1 MDLRLS
7 FTTQAF
13 LDLKNPFEILVVT
26 RKDDKVDYHTEPIPN
41 RSVMARYKLDSWN
54 LIAENFEF
62 KKYQKLIAQYKE
74 NYEKLGLS
82 TGLTAYVNQYMSIY
96 VFDTFNQIRRNFWE
110 CKITFKH
117 QFKEGNIR
125 NVPLSINFHEPRLRF
140 EVIKDED
147 GKLHLKKYVYL
158 EDDEYA
164 ETDIEIFEFLIIKGT
179 EYFVFN
185 KTDFQTLTRLK
196 NIDFEKYHYDAVGFS
211 EEILMDLEKKYA
223 VERHNHFPEEHIEV
237 EPSYQL
243 YLTESSD
250 FLMLHP
256 QFNYD
261 DIVIDGAYK
270 PENILYK
277 NGVKIYVKRSQEK
290 ESEFTKEIQ
299 SSYSDFEKQLNGYYF
314 LSVSE
319 AKKKNWFL
327 KFYHNMLA
335 KNVAIIGMDMLRN
348 FRYSSFAIE
357 TNYSILGIENNLLS
371 IQLRVNF
378 GEEFVNNLELQK
390 ALQAKQKSILLSDN
404 TIGVLTDEWLEK
416 FGLLVKHSRIQKDIL
431 SVPKWI
437 LIFNKALSEFKD
449 NSQEQVIEEDW
460 WEKWN
465 QWQIS
470 EAIIYPISNNVKASL
485 RPYQQK
491 GFEWLV
497 LLSKIGAGACLAD
510 DMGLGKT
517 LQTICFLDY
526 KKKQS
531 PHTIQLII
539 SPSSLMYNWKVEIEK
554 FAPELKTHVYHQSN
568 RNIEDLATNQ
578 ADILITSYGTA
589 RADIELLEGLQFS
602 TIVLDESHNI
612 KNPSA
617 QVSKAVLRL
626 QADSKIIL
634 SGTPI
639 MNNTLDLF
647 PQLSFIVPQL
657 FGNQEFF
664 SKEYVHPID
673 RDKDKEKIEQ
683 LKRMTNP
690 FVLRRTKEQVAKDLP
705 SKTESIIW
713 CEMGSAQKRYYNEV
727 KDNIK
732 NSLFVSIKSEG
743 LGKSKMNVLAGI
755 QKLRQLCSSPV
766 PIEDY
771 EHQTEESI
779 KIDTLI
785 EELEGNLVHNKVIV
799 FSQYLG
805 ALDKIGQQLKD
816 REITY
821 YLIDGSTPQIK
832 RQEQINKFQDKENP
846 IRVFLLSLKA
856 GNSGFTLTEANY
868 VFLID
873 PWWNRQVENQA
884 IDRVYRIGQDKNVFA
899 YRMIC
904 RDTIEEK
911 IIQLQTKKLQLSE
924 ELISED
930 EGFVKNLNEEDI
942 EFLFG

>member
-41 RSVMARYKLDSWN
+41 RAVMARYKLDSWN

-62 KKYQKLIAQYKE
+62 KKYQKLITQHKE

-82 TGLTAYVNQYMSIY
+82 TGLTAYVNQYMTKY
-96 VFDTFNQIRRNFWE
+96 VFDTFQQIRRNFWE

-125 NVPLSINFHEPRLRF
+125 NIPLSINFHEPRLRF
-140 EVIKDED
+140 EVMKDED

-158 EDDEYA
+158 EEDEYA
-164 ETDIEIFEFLIIKGT
+164 EKDVEIFEFLIIKGT

-185 KTDFQTLTRLK
+185 NTDFQTLTRLK
-196 NIDFEKYHYDAVGFS
+196 KIDFEKYHYDAVGFS

-223 VERHNHFPEEHIEV
+223 VERHKHFPEEHIEV

-256 QFNYD
+256 QYNYD
-261 DIVIDGAYK
+261 DIVIEGAYK

-299 SSYSDFEKQLNGYYF
+299 STYADFEKQLNGYYF

-327 KFYHNMLA
+327 KFYHNMLT

-357 TNYSILGIENNLLS
+357 TKYSILGLENNLLS
-371 IQLRVNF
+371 IQFKVNF
-378 GEEFVNNLELQK
+378 GEEVVDNLELQK

-437 LIFNKALSEFKD
+437 LIFNRTLSEFQD
-449 NSQEQVIEEDW
+449 SSQEQVIEEDW

-465 QWQIS
+465 QWQNS
-470 EAIIYPISNNVKASL
+470 EAIINPISNDVKATL

-491 GFEWLV
+491 GFEWMV

-531 PHTIQLII
+531 PNTIQLII

-612 KNPSA
+612 KNPTA

-626 QADSKIIL
+626 QADSKVIL

-657 FGNQEFF
+657 FGSQEFF

-683 LKRMTNP
+683 LKRVTSP

-713 CEMGSAQKRYYNEV
+713 CEMGGAQKRYYNEV

-799 FSQYLG
+799 FSQFLG
-805 ALDKIGQQLKD
+805 ALDKIGQQLKAK
-816 REITY
+816 EIAY

-846 IRVFLLSLKA
+846 VRVFLLSLKA

-904 RDTIEEK
+904 KDTIEEK

>member
-82 TGLTAYVNQYMSIY
+82 IGLTAYVNQYMSKY

-196 NIDFEKYHYDAVGFS
+196 NIDFEKYHYDTVGFS

-223 VERHNHFPEEHIEV
+223 VERNNYFPEEHIEV

-357 TNYSILGIENNLLS
+357 TNYSILGIENNLFS

-390 ALQAKQKSILLSDN
+390 ALQAKQKSVLLSDN

-683 LKRMTNP
+683 LKRVTSP

-713 CEMGSAQKRYYNEV
+713 CELGSAQKRYYNEV

-799 FSQYLG
+799 FSQFLG

-816 REITY
+816 REIAY

-846 IRVFLLSLKA
+846 VRVFLLSLKA

>member
-82 TGLTAYVNQYMSIY
+82 IGLTAYVNQYMSKY

-147 GKLHLKKYVYL
+147 GKLQLKKYVYL

-164 ETDIEIFEFLIIKGT
+164 EKDVEIFEFLIIKGT

-390 ALQAKQKSILLSDN
+390 ALQAKQKSVLLSDN

-416 FGLLVKHSRIQKDIL
+416 FGHLVKHSRIQKDIL

-785 EELEGNLVHNKVIV
+785 GELEGNLVNNKVIV
-799 FSQYLG
+799 FSQFLG

-816 REITY
+816 REIAY

-846 IRVFLLSLKA
+846 VRVFLLSLKA

>member
-41 RSVMARYKLDSWN
+41 RAVIARYKLDSWN

-62 KKYQKLIAQYKE
+62 KKYQKLITQHKE

-82 TGLTAYVNQYMSIY
+82 TGLTAYVNQYMTKY
-96 VFDTFNQIRRNFWE
+96 VFDTFQQIRRNFWE

-125 NVPLSINFHEPRLRF
+125 NIPLSINFHEPRLRF
-140 EVIKDED
+140 EVMKDED

-158 EDDEYA
+158 EEDEYA
-164 ETDIEIFEFLIIKGT
+164 EKDVEIFEFLIIKGT

-185 KTDFQTLTRLK
+185 NTDFQTLTRLK
-196 NIDFEKYHYDAVGFS
+196 KIDFEKYHYDAVGFS

-223 VERHNHFPEEHIEV
+223 VERHKHFPEEHIEV

-256 QFNYD
+256 QYNYD
-261 DIVIDGAYK
+261 DIVIEGAYK

-299 SSYSDFEKQLNGYYF
+299 STYADFEKQLNGYYF

-327 KFYHNMLA
+327 NFYHNMLT

-357 TNYSILGIENNLLS
+357 TKYSILGLENNLLS
-371 IQLRVNF
+371 IQFKVNF
-378 GEEFVNNLELQK
+378 GEEVVDNLELQK

-437 LIFNKALSEFKD
+437 LIFNRTLSEFQD
-449 NSQEQVIEEDW
+449 SSQEQVIEEDW

-465 QWQIS
+465 QWQNS
-470 EAIIYPISNNVKASL
+470 EAIINPISNDVKATL

-491 GFEWLV
+491 GFEWMV

-531 PHTIQLII
+531 PNTIQLII

-612 KNPSA
+612 KNPTA

-626 QADSKIIL
+626 QADSKVIL

-657 FGNQEFF
+657 FGSQEFF

-683 LKRMTNP
+683 LKRVTSP

-713 CEMGSAQKRYYNEV
+713 CEMGGAQKRYYNEV

-799 FSQYLG
+799 FSQFLG
-805 ALDKIGQQLKD
+805 ALDKIGQQLKVK
-816 REITY
+816 EIAY

-846 IRVFLLSLKA
+846 VRVFLLSLKA

-904 RDTIEEK
+904 KDTIEEK

>member
-7 FTTQAF
+7 FTTQSF

-41 RSVMARYKLDSWN
+41 RAVMARYKLNSWN

-62 KKYQKLIAQYKE
+62 KKYQKLVAQHKE

-82 TGLTAYVNQYMSIY
+82 TGLTAYVNQYMSKY
-96 VFDTFNQIRRNFWE
+96 VFDTFNQIRRNFWD

-125 NVPLSINFHEPRLRF
+125 NIPLSINFHEPRLRF
-140 EVIKDED
+140 EVMKDED

-158 EDDEYA
+158 EEDEYG
-164 ETDIEIFEFLIIKGT
+164 EKDIEIFEFIIIKGT

-185 KTDFQTLTRLK
+185 NTDFQTLTRLK

-211 EEILMDLEKKYA
+211 EDILMDLEKKYA
-223 VERHNHFPEEHIEV
+223 VERHNYFPEEHIDV

-299 SSYSDFEKQLNGYYF
+299 STYSDFEKQLNGYYF

-357 TNYSILGIENNLLS
+357 TNYSILGLENNLLS
-371 IQLRVNF
+371 IQLKVNF
-378 GEEFVNNLELQK
+378 GEELVDNLELQK

-437 LIFNKALSEFKD
+437 LIFNKSLSEFKD
-449 NSQEQVIEEDW
+449 SSQEQVIEEDW
-460 WEKWN
+460 WEQWN
-465 QWQIS
+465 QWQNS
-470 EAIIYPISNNVKASL
+470 ETIIYPISNDVKVTL

-491 GFEWLV
+491 GFEWMV

-531 PHTIQLII
+531 PNTIQLII

-612 KNPSA
+612 KNPAA

-657 FGNQEFF
+657 FGSQEFF

-683 LKRMTNP
+683 LKRVTSP

-713 CEMGSAQKRYYNEV
+713 CEMGGAQKRYYNEV

-799 FSQYLG
+799 FSQFLG

-816 REITY
+816 REIAY

-846 IRVFLLSLKA
+846 VRVFLLSLKA

>member
-1 MDLRLS
+1 LDLRLS
-7 FTTQAF
+7 FTTQSF
-13 LDLKNPFEILVVT
+13 LELKNPFELLVVT
-26 RKDDKVDYHTEPIPN
+26 RKDDKIDYHTEPIPN
-41 RSVMARYKLDSWN
+41 RAVMARYKLDSWN

-62 KKYQKLIAQYKE
+62 KKYQKLVAQHKE
-74 NYEKLGLS
+74 NYERLGLS
-82 TGLTAYVNQYMSIY
+82 TGLTAYVNQYLSKY
-96 VFDTFNQIRRNFWE
+96 LFDTFHQIRRNLWE

-147 GKLHLKKYVYL
+147 GKLQLKKYVYL
-158 EDDEYA
+158 EEDEYG
-164 ETDIEIFEFLIIKGT
+164 EKDIEIFEFLIIKGT

-185 KTDFQTLTRLK
+185 NTDFQTLTRLK

-223 VERHNHFPEEHIEV
+223 VERHNYFPEEHIEV

-270 PENILYK
+270 PESILYK

-299 SSYSDFEKQLNGYYF
+299 STYSDFEKQLNGYYF

-357 TNYSILGIENNLLS
+357 TTYSILGLENNLLS
-371 IQLRVNF
+371 IQLKVNF
-378 GEEFVNNLELQK
+378 GEEFVDNLELQK
-390 ALQAKQKSILLSDN
+390 ALQSKQKSILLSDN
-404 TIGVLTDEWLEK
+404 TIGVLTDDWLEK

-437 LIFNKALSEFKD
+437 LIFNKSLSEFKES
-449 NSQEQVIEEDW
+449 SQEQVIEEDW

-465 QWQIS
+465 QWQTS
-470 EAIIYPISNNVKASL
+470 DEIIYPISNDVKAAL

-491 GFEWLV
+491 GFEWMV
-497 LLSKIGAGACLAD
+497 LLSKIGSGACLAD

-531 PHTIQLII
+531 PNTIQLII

-589 RADIELLEGLQFS
+589 RADIELLEELQFS

-612 KNPSA
+612 KNPTA

-657 FGNQEFF
+657 FGSQEFF

-683 LKRMTNP
+683 LKRVTSP

-743 LGKSKMNVLAGI
+743 LSKSKMNVLAGI

-766 PIEDY
+766 PIENF

-799 FSQYLG
+799 FSQFLG
-805 ALDKIGQQLKD
+805 ALDKIGQQLKEK
-816 REITY
+816 EIAY

-832 RQEQINKFQDKENP
+832 RQEQIDKFQDKENP
-846 IRVFLLSLKA
+846 VRVFLLSLKA

-904 RDTIEEK
+904 KDTIEEK

>member
-41 RSVMARYKLDSWN
+41 RAVMARYKLNSWN

-62 KKYQKLIAQYKE
+62 KKYQKLIAQHKE

-82 TGLTAYVNQYMSIY
+82 TGLTAYVNQYMSKY
-96 VFDTFNQIRRNFWE
+96 VFDTFNQIRRNLWE

-125 NVPLSINFHEPRLRF
+125 NVPLTINFHEPRLRF
-140 EVIKDED
+140 EVVKDED
-147 GKLHLKKYVYL
+147 GKLHLNKYVYL
-158 EDDEYA
+158 EDDEYG
-164 ETDIEIFEFLIIKGT
+164 EKDIEIFEFLIIKGT

-185 KTDFQTLTRLK
+185 NTDFQTLTRLK
-196 NIDFEKYHYDAVGFS
+196 NIDFEKYYYDAIGFS
-211 EEILMDLEKKYA
+211 EDILMDLEKKYA
-223 VERHNHFPEEHIEV
+223 VERHKHFPEEHIEV

-290 ESEFTKEIQ
+290 ESEFSREIQ
-299 SSYSDFEKQLNGYYF
+299 STYSDFEKQLNGYYF

-357 TNYSILGIENNLLS
+357 TNYSILGLENNLLS
-371 IQLRVNF
+371 IQLKVNF
-378 GEEFVNNLELQK
+378 GEELVDNLELQK

-449 NSQEQVIEEDW
+449 SSQEQVIEEDW
-460 WEKWN
+460 WEQWN
-465 QWQIS
+465 QWQNS
-470 EAIIYPISNNVKASL
+470 ETIIYPISNDVKATL

-491 GFEWLV
+491 GFEWMV

-531 PHTIQLII
+531 PNTIQLII
-539 SPSSLMYNWKVEIEK
+539 CPSSLMYNWKVEIEK

-568 RNIEDLATNQ
+568 RNIEDLATNH
-578 ADILITSYGTA
+578 AEILITSYGTA

-657 FGNQEFF
+657 FGSQEFF

-683 LKRMTNP
+683 LKRVTSP

-713 CEMGSAQKRYYNEV
+713 CEMGGAQKRYYNEV

-766 PIEDY
+766 PIEDF

-779 KIDTLI
+779 KITTLI
-785 EELEGNLVHNKVIV
+785 EELEGNLVNNKVIV
-799 FSQYLG
+799 FSQFLG
-805 ALDKIGQQLKD
+805 ALDKIGQQLKE
-816 REITY
+816 REIAY

-832 RQEQINKFQDKENP
+832 RQEQINKFQDKENQV
-846 IRVFLLSLKA
+846 RVFLLSLKA

>member
-1 MDLRLS
+1 
-7 FTTQAF
+7 
-13 LDLKNPFEILVVT
+13 
-26 RKDDKVDYHTEPIPN
+26 
-41 RSVMARYKLDSWN
+41 
-54 LIAENFEF
+54 
-62 KKYQKLIAQYKE
+62 
-74 NYEKLGLS
+74 
-82 TGLTAYVNQYMSIY
+82 
-96 VFDTFNQIRRNFWE
+96 
-110 CKITFKH
+110 
-117 QFKEGNIR
+117 
-125 NVPLSINFHEPRLRF
+125 
-140 EVIKDED
+140 
-147 GKLHLKKYVYL
+147 
-158 EDDEYA
+158 
-164 ETDIEIFEFLIIKGT
+164 
-179 EYFVFN
+179 
-185 KTDFQTLTRLK
+185 
-196 NIDFEKYHYDAVGFS
+196 
-211 EEILMDLEKKYA
+211 
-223 VERHNHFPEEHIEV
+223 
-237 EPSYQL
+237 
-243 YLTESSD
+243 
-250 FLMLHP
+250 
-256 QFNYD
+256 
-261 DIVIDGAYK
+261 
-270 PENILYK
+270 
-277 NGVKIYVKRSQEK
+277 
-290 ESEFTKEIQ
+290 
-299 SSYSDFEKQLNGYYF
+299 
-314 LSVSE
+314 
-319 AKKKNWFL
+319 
-327 KFYHNMLA
+327 MLA
-335 KNVAIIGMDMLRN
+335 KNVAILGMDMLRN

-357 TNYSILGIENNLLS
+357 TDYSILGLENNLLS

-612 KNPSA
+612 KNPSS

-683 LKRMTNP
+683 LKRVTSP

-713 CEMGSAQKRYYNEV
+713 CEMGGAQKKYYNEV

-743 LGKSKMNVLAGI
+743 LNKSKMNVLAGI

-799 FSQYLG
+799 FSQFLG

-816 REITY
+816 REIAY

-846 IRVFLLSLKA
+846 VRVFLLSLKA

>member
-1 MDLRLS
+1 LDHRLS
-7 FTTQAF
+7 FTTQSF
-13 LDLKNPFEILVVT
+13 LELKNPFEILVVT
-26 RKDDKVDYHTEPIPN
+26 RKDDKIDYHTEPIPN
-41 RSVMARYKLDSWN
+41 RAVMARYKLESWN

-62 KKYQKLIAQYKE
+62 KKYQKIIAQHKE
-74 NYEKLGLS
+74 NYEKLGLT
-82 TGLTAYVNQYMSIY
+82 TGLTAYVNQYMSKY

-147 GKLHLKKYVYL
+147 GKLQLKKYVYL
-158 EDDEYA
+158 EENEYA
-164 ETDIEIFEFLIIKGT
+164 EIDIEIFEFLVIKGT

-185 KTDFQTLTRLK
+185 NTDFQTLTRFK
-196 NIDFEKYHYDAVGFS
+196 NIDFEKYHYDAVAFS

-223 VERHNHFPEEHIEV
+223 VERNKHFPEEHIEV
-237 EPSYQL
+237 EPCYQL

-250 FLMLHP
+250 FLMIHP

-299 SSYSDFEKQLNGYYF
+299 STYSGFEKQLNGYYF
-314 LSVSE
+314 LSIAE

-327 KFYHNMLA
+327 KFYHDMLA

-357 TNYSILGIENNLLS
+357 TQYSMLGLDNNLLS
-371 IQLRVNF
+371 IQLNVSF
-378 GEEFVNNLELQK
+378 GEELVNILELQK
-390 ALQAKQKSILLSDN
+390 ALQAKQKSILISDN

-416 FGLLVKHSRIQKDIL
+416 FGLLVKHSRIEKDIL

-437 LIFNKALSEFKD
+437 LIFNKSLSEFKD
-449 NSQEQVIEEDW
+449 SSQEQVIEEDW
-460 WEKWN
+460 WEKWH
-465 QWQIS
+465 QWQTS
-470 EAIIYPISNNVKASL
+470 DEIIYPVSNDVQATL

-497 LLSKIGAGACLAD
+497 LLSRIGAGACLAD

-531 PHTIQLII
+531 PNTIQLII

-578 ADILITSYGTA
+578 ADVLITSYGTA

-612 KNPSA
+612 KNPAA

-657 FGNQEFF
+657 FGSQEFF

-683 LKRMTNP
+683 LKRVTSP

-713 CEMGSAQKRYYNEV
+713 CEMGGAQKRYYNEV

-766 PIEDY
+766 PIEEY

-785 EELEGNLVHNKVIV
+785 EELEGNLVNNKVIV
-799 FSQYLG
+799 FSQFLG
-805 ALDKIGQQLKD
+805 ALDKIGQQLKE
-816 REITY
+816 REIAY

-846 IRVFLLSLKA
+846 VRVFLLSLKA

>member
-1 MDLRLS
+1 LDLRLS

-41 RSVMARYKLDSWN
+41 RAVMARYKLNSWN

-62 KKYQKLIAQYKE
+62 KKYQKLIAQHKE

-82 TGLTAYVNQYMSIY
+82 TGLTAYVNQYMSKY
-96 VFDTFNQIRRNFWE
+96 VFDTFNQIRRNLWE

-125 NVPLSINFHEPRLRF
+125 NVPLTINFHEPRLRF
-140 EVIKDED
+140 EVVKDED
-147 GKLHLKKYVYL
+147 GKLHLNKYVYL
-158 EDDEYA
+158 EDDEYG
-164 ETDIEIFEFLIIKGT
+164 EKDIEIFEFLIIKGT

-185 KTDFQTLTRLK
+185 NTDFQTLTRLK
-196 NIDFEKYHYDAVGFS
+196 NIDFEKYYYDAIGFS
-211 EEILMDLEKKYA
+211 EDILMDLEKKYA
-223 VERHNHFPEEHIEV
+223 VERHKHFPEEHIEV

-290 ESEFTKEIQ
+290 ESEFSREIQ
-299 SSYSDFEKQLNGYYF
+299 STYSDFEKQLNGYYF

-357 TNYSILGIENNLLS
+357 TNYSILGLENNLLS
-371 IQLRVNF
+371 IQLKVNF
-378 GEEFVNNLELQK
+378 GEELVDNLELQK

-449 NSQEQVIEEDW
+449 SSQEQVIEEDW
-460 WEKWN
+460 WEQWN
-465 QWQIS
+465 QWQNS
-470 EAIIYPISNNVKASL
+470 ETIIYPISNDVKATL

-491 GFEWLV
+491 GFEWMV

-531 PHTIQLII
+531 PNTIQLII
-539 SPSSLMYNWKVEIEK
+539 CPSSLMYNWKVEIEK

-568 RNIEDLATNQ
+568 RNIEDLATNH
-578 ADILITSYGTA
+578 AEILITSYGTA

-657 FGNQEFF
+657 FGSQEFF

-683 LKRMTNP
+683 LKRVTSP

-713 CEMGSAQKRYYNEV
+713 CEMGGAQKRYYNEV

-766 PIEDY
+766 PIEDF

-779 KIDTLI
+779 KITTLI
-785 EELEGNLVHNKVIV
+785 EELEGNLVNNKVIV
-799 FSQYLG
+799 FSQFLG
-805 ALDKIGQQLKD
+805 ALDKIGQQLKE
-816 REITY
+816 REIAY

-832 RQEQINKFQDKENP
+832 RQEQINKFQDKENQV
-846 IRVFLLSLKA
+846 RVFLLSLKA

>member
-7 FTTQAF
+7 FTTQSF
-13 LDLKNPFEILVVT
+13 LELKNPFEILVFT
-26 RKDDKVDYHTEPIPN
+26 KKDDKIDYHTEPIPN
-41 RSVMARYKLDSWN
+41 RAVMARYKLNSWN

-62 KKYQKLIAQYKE
+62 KKYQKLVAQHKE
-74 NYEKLGLS
+74 NYEKLNLT
-82 TGLTAYVNQYMSIY
+82 TGLTAYVNQYMSKY
-96 VFDTFNQIRRNFWE
+96 VFDTFNQIRRNQWE

-125 NVPLSINFHEPRLRF
+125 NLPLSINFHEPRLRF

-147 GKLHLKKYVYL
+147 GKLQLKKYVYL

-164 ETDIEIFEFLIIKGT
+164 DKDLEIFEFLVIKGT

-185 KTDFQTLTRLK
+185 NTDFQTLKRLK
-196 NIDFEKYHYDAVGFS
+196 CIDFEKYNYDAVGFS
-211 EEILMDLEKKYA
+211 EDILMDLEKKYA
-223 VERHNHFPEEHIEV
+223 VERHKNFPEEHIEV

-250 FLMLHP
+250 FLLIHP

-277 NGVKIYVKRSQEK
+277 NGVKIYVKRSLRG
-290 ESEFTKEIQ
+290 ESNFNNEIQ
-299 SSYSDFEKQLNGYYF
+299 SSNPGFEKQLNGYYF
-314 LSVSE
+314 LSTAE

-327 KFYHNMLA
+327 KFYHDMLA
-335 KNVAIIGMDMLRN
+335 KNVDIIGMDMLRN

-357 TNYSILGIENNLLS
+357 TNYSILDIENNLLS
-371 IQLRVNF
+371 IQLKVNY
-378 GEEFVNNLELQK
+378 GEEHVDNLELQK

-416 FGLLVKHSRIQKDIL
+416 YGLLVKHSRIQKDVL

-437 LIFNKALSEFKD
+437 LIFNKSLSEFND
-449 NSQEQVIEEDW
+449 DSQEHVIEEDW

-465 QWQIS
+465 QWQMS
-470 EAIIYPISNNVKASL
+470 NEIIYPISNDVKASL

-491 GFEWLV
+491 GFEWMV

-531 PHTIQLII
+531 HNAIQLII
-539 SPSSLMYNWKVEIEK
+539 SPSSLMYNWKLEIEK
-554 FAPELKTHVYHQSN
+554 FAPELKIHVYHQSN
-568 RNIEDLATNQ
+568 RNLEDLATNQ

-612 KNPSA
+612 KNPTA
-617 QVSKAVLRL
+617 QVSKAMLRL

-639 MNNTLDLF
+639 MNNSLDLF

-657 FGNQEFF
+657 FGSQEFF

-683 LKRMTNP
+683 LKRVTSP

-732 NSLFVSIKSEG
+732 SSLFVSIKSEG
-743 LGKSKMNVLAGI
+743 LGKSRMNVLAGI

-779 KIDTLI
+779 KINTLI
-785 EELEGNLVHNKVIV
+785 EELEGNLAHNKVIV
-799 FSQYLG
+799 FSQFLG
-805 ALDKIGQQLKD
+805 ALDKIGQQLKEK
-816 REITY
+816 EIAY

-832 RQEQINKFQDKENP
+832 RQEQINKFQDKENHVH
-846 IRVFLLSLKA
+846 VFLLSLKA

-884 IDRVYRIGQDKNVFA
+884 IDRVYRIGQNKNVFA

-930 EGFVKNLNEEDI
+930 EGFIKNLNEEDI
-942 EFLFG
+942 EFLFE

>member
-82 TGLTAYVNQYMSIY
+82 IGLTAYVNQYMSKY

-250 FLMLHP
+250 FLMIHP

-390 ALQAKQKSILLSDN
+390 ALQAKQKSVLLSDN

-416 FGLLVKHSRIQKDIL
+416 FGHLVKHSRIQKDIL

-785 EELEGNLVHNKVIV
+785 GELEGNLVNNKVIV
-799 FSQYLG
+799 FSQFLG

-816 REITY
+816 REIAY

-846 IRVFLLSLKA
+846 VRVFLLSLKA

>member
-250 FLMLHP
+250 FLMIHP

-348 FRYSSFAIE
+348 FRYSRFAIE
-357 TNYSILGIENNLLS
+357 TDYSILGLENNLLS

-470 EAIIYPISNNVKASL
+470 EAIIYPISNNVKATL

>member
-147 GKLHLKKYVYL
+147 GKLQLKKYVYL

-164 ETDIEIFEFLIIKGT
+164 EKDVEIFEFLIIKGT

-196 NIDFEKYHYDAVGFS
+196 NIDFEKYHYDTVGFS

-223 VERHNHFPEEHIEV
+223 VERNNYFPEEHIEV

-390 ALQAKQKSILLSDN
+390 ALQAKQKSVLLSDN

-416 FGLLVKHSRIQKDIL
+416 FGHLVKHSRIQKDIL

-470 EAIIYPISNNVKASL
+470 EAIIYPISNNVKATL

>member
-1 MDLRLS
+1 MLS
-7 FTTQAF
+7 
-13 LDLKNPFEILVVT
+13 
-26 RKDDKVDYHTEPIPN
+26 
-41 RSVMARYKLDSWN
+41 
-54 LIAENFEF
+54 
-62 KKYQKLIAQYKE
+62 
-74 NYEKLGLS
+74 
-82 TGLTAYVNQYMSIY
+82 
-96 VFDTFNQIRRNFWE
+96 
-110 CKITFKH
+110 
-117 QFKEGNIR
+117 
-125 NVPLSINFHEPRLRF
+125 
-140 EVIKDED
+140 
-147 GKLHLKKYVYL
+147 
-158 EDDEYA
+158 
-164 ETDIEIFEFLIIKGT
+164 
-179 EYFVFN
+179 
-185 KTDFQTLTRLK
+185 
-196 NIDFEKYHYDAVGFS
+196 
-211 EEILMDLEKKYA
+211 
-223 VERHNHFPEEHIEV
+223 
-237 EPSYQL
+237 
-243 YLTESSD
+243 
-250 FLMLHP
+250 
-256 QFNYD
+256 
-261 DIVIDGAYK
+261 
-270 PENILYK
+270 
-277 NGVKIYVKRSQEK
+277 
-290 ESEFTKEIQ
+290 
-299 SSYSDFEKQLNGYYF
+299 
-314 LSVSE
+314 
-319 AKKKNWFL
+319 
-327 KFYHNMLA
+327 

-348 FRYSSFAIE
+348 FRYSNYAIE
-357 TNYSILGIENNLLS
+357 TNYSILGLENNLLS
-371 IQLRVNF
+371 IQLKVNF
-378 GEEFVNNLELQK
+378 GEEHVDNLELQK

-416 FGLLVKHSRIQKDIL
+416 YGLLVKHSRIQKDVL

-437 LIFNKALSEFKD
+437 LIFNKSLFEFKD
-449 NSQEQVIEEDW
+449 DSQEHVIEEDW

-465 QWQIS
+465 QWQMS
-470 EAIIYPISNNVKASL
+470 DEIIYPISNDVKASL

-491 GFEWLV
+491 GFEWMV

-526 KKKQS
+526 KKRQS
-531 PHTIQLII
+531 HNTIQLII

-612 KNPSA
+612 KNPTA

-657 FGNQEFF
+657 FSSQEFF

-683 LKRMTNP
+683 LKRVTSP
-690 FVLRRTKEQVAKDLP
+690 FLLRRTKEQVAKDLP

-755 QKLRQLCSSPV
+755 QKLRQLCSAPV

-779 KIDTLI
+779 KINTLI

-799 FSQYLG
+799 FSQFLG

-816 REITY
+816 REIAY
-821 YLIDGSTPQIK
+821 YLIDGNTPQIK

-846 IRVFLLSLKA
+846 VRVFLLSLKA
-856 GNSGFTLTEANY
+856 GNSGF
-868 VFLID
+868 D
-873 PWWNRQVENQA
+873 
-884 IDRVYRIGQDKNVFA
+884 
-899 YRMIC
+899 
-904 RDTIEEK
+904 
-911 IIQLQTKKLQLSE
+911 
-924 ELISED
+924 
-930 EGFVKNLNEEDI
+930 
-942 EFLFG
+942 

>member
-1 MDLRLS
+1 MDIRLS
-7 FTTQAF
+7 FTTQSF

-26 RKDDKVDYHTEPIPN
+26 RKDDRIDYHTEPIPN
-41 RSVMARYKLDSWN
+41 RAVMARYKLNSWN
-54 LIAENFEF
+54 LIAQTFEF
-62 KKYQKLIAQYKE
+62 KKYQKLIVQHKE

-82 TGLTAYVNQYMSIY
+82 TGLTAYVNQYMSKY

-125 NVPLSINFHEPRLRF
+125 NVALSINFHEPRLRF

-147 GKLHLKKYVYL
+147 GKLQLKKYVYL

-164 ETDIEIFEFLIIKGT
+164 EKDVEIFEFLIIKGT

-196 NIDFEKYHYDAVGFS
+196 NIDFENYHYDTVGFS

-223 VERHNHFPEEHIEV
+223 VERNNYFPEEHIEV

-357 TNYSILGIENNLLS
+357 TNYSILGIENNLFS

-390 ALQAKQKSILLSDN
+390 ALQAKQKSVLLSDN

-416 FGLLVKHSRIQKDIL
+416 FGHLVKHSRIQKDIL

>member
-1 MDLRLS
+1 MNLRLS

-41 RSVMARYKLDSWN
+41 RAVMARYKLDSWN

-62 KKYQKLIAQYKE
+62 KKYQKLITQHKE

-82 TGLTAYVNQYMSIY
+82 TGLTAYVNQYMTKY
-96 VFDTFNQIRRNFWE
+96 VFDTFQQIRRNFWE

-147 GKLHLKKYVYL
+147 GKLELKKYVYL
-158 EDDEYA
+158 EDEEYA
-164 ETDIEIFEFLIIKGT
+164 EKDIEIFEFLIIKGT

-185 KTDFQTLTRLK
+185 NTDFQTLTRLK

-211 EEILMDLEKKYA
+211 EYILMDLEKKYA
-223 VERHNHFPEEHIEV
+223 VERHKHFPEEHIEV

-256 QFNYD
+256 QYNYD

-270 PENILYK
+270 HENILYK

-299 SSYSDFEKQLNGYYF
+299 STYADFEKQLNGYYF

-327 KFYHNMLA
+327 KFYHNMLT

-357 TNYSILGIENNLLS
+357 TKYSILGLENNLLS
-371 IQLRVNF
+371 IQFKVSF
-378 GEEFVNNLELQK
+378 GEEVVDNLELQK

-437 LIFNKALSEFKD
+437 LIFNNTLSEFQD
-449 NSQEQVIEEDW
+449 SSQDQVIEEDW

-465 QWQIS
+465 QWQQS
-470 EAIIYPISNNVKASL
+470 EETIYPISNDVKATL

-491 GFEWLV
+491 GFEWMV

-531 PHTIQLII
+531 PNTIQLII

-578 ADILITSYGTA
+578 ADVLITSYGTA
-589 RADIELLEGLQFS
+589 RADMELLEGLQFS

-612 KNPSA
+612 KNPTA

-657 FGNQEFF
+657 FGSQEFF

-683 LKRMTNP
+683 LKRVTSP

-743 LGKSKMNVLAGI
+743 LNKSKMNVLAGI

-799 FSQYLG
+799 FSQFLG
-805 ALDKIGQQLKD
+805 ALDKIGQQLKAK
-816 REITY
+816 EIAY

-846 IRVFLLSLKA
+846 VRVFLLSLKA

-884 IDRVYRIGQDKNVFA
+884 IDRVYRIGQNKNVFA

>member
-1 MDLRLS
+1 
-7 FTTQAF
+7 
-13 LDLKNPFEILVVT
+13 
-26 RKDDKVDYHTEPIPN
+26 
-41 RSVMARYKLDSWN
+41 
-54 LIAENFEF
+54 
-62 KKYQKLIAQYKE
+62 
-74 NYEKLGLS
+74 
-82 TGLTAYVNQYMSIY
+82 
-96 VFDTFNQIRRNFWE
+96 
-110 CKITFKH
+110 
-117 QFKEGNIR
+117 
-125 NVPLSINFHEPRLRF
+125 
-140 EVIKDED
+140 
-147 GKLHLKKYVYL
+147 
-158 EDDEYA
+158 
-164 ETDIEIFEFLIIKGT
+164 
-179 EYFVFN
+179 
-185 KTDFQTLTRLK
+185 
-196 NIDFEKYHYDAVGFS
+196 
-211 EEILMDLEKKYA
+211 
-223 VERHNHFPEEHIEV
+223 
-237 EPSYQL
+237 
-243 YLTESSD
+243 
-250 FLMLHP
+250 
-256 QFNYD
+256 
-261 DIVIDGAYK
+261 
-270 PENILYK
+270 
-277 NGVKIYVKRSQEK
+277 
-290 ESEFTKEIQ
+290 
-299 SSYSDFEKQLNGYYF
+299 
-314 LSVSE
+314 
-319 AKKKNWFL
+319 
-327 KFYHNMLA
+327 MLA

-390 ALQAKQKSILLSDN
+390 ALQAKQKSVLLSDN

-416 FGLLVKHSRIQKDIL
+416 FGHLVKHSRIQKDIL

-634 SGTPI
+634 SGTPM

-799 FSQYLG
+799 FSQFLG

-816 REITY
+816 REIAY

-846 IRVFLLSLKA
+846 VRVFLLSLKA

>member
-1 MDLRLS
+1 
-7 FTTQAF
+7 
-13 LDLKNPFEILVVT
+13 
-26 RKDDKVDYHTEPIPN
+26 
-41 RSVMARYKLDSWN
+41 
-54 LIAENFEF
+54 
-62 KKYQKLIAQYKE
+62 
-74 NYEKLGLS
+74 
-82 TGLTAYVNQYMSIY
+82 
-96 VFDTFNQIRRNFWE
+96 
-110 CKITFKH
+110 
-117 QFKEGNIR
+117 
-125 NVPLSINFHEPRLRF
+125 
-140 EVIKDED
+140 
-147 GKLHLKKYVYL
+147 
-158 EDDEYA
+158 
-164 ETDIEIFEFLIIKGT
+164 
-179 EYFVFN
+179 
-185 KTDFQTLTRLK
+185 
-196 NIDFEKYHYDAVGFS
+196 
-211 EEILMDLEKKYA
+211 MDLEKKYA

-250 FLMLHP
+250 FLMIHP

-290 ESEFTKEIQ
+290 EFEFTKEIQ

-390 ALQAKQKSILLSDN
+390 ALQAKQKSVLLSDN

-416 FGLLVKHSRIQKDIL
+416 FGHLVKHSRIQKDIL

>member
-290 ESEFTKEIQ
+290 EFEFTKEIQ

-416 FGLLVKHSRIQKDIL
+416 FGLLVKHSRILKDIL

-785 EELEGNLVHNKVIV
+785 GELEGNLVNNKVIV
-799 FSQYLG
+799 FSQFLG

>member
-1 MDLRLS
+1 LDLRLS

-26 RKDDKVDYHTEPIPN
+26 RKDEKVDYHTEPIPN
-41 RSVMARYKLDSWN
+41 RAVMARYKLNSWN

-62 KKYQKLIAQYKE
+62 KKYQKLIAQHKE

-82 TGLTAYVNQYMSIY
+82 TGLTAYVNQYMSKY

-125 NVPLSINFHEPRLRF
+125 NIPLSINFHEPRLRF
-140 EVIKDED
+140 EVMKDED

-158 EDDEYA
+158 EDDEYG
-164 ETDIEIFEFLIIKGT
+164 EKDIEIFEFLIIKGT
-179 EYFVFN
+179 EYFVLN
-185 KTDFQTLTRLK
+185 NTDFQTLTRFK
-196 NIDFEKYHYDAVGFS
+196 NIDFEKYHYDAVAFS

-223 VERHNHFPEEHIEV
+223 VERNKHFPEEHIEV

-277 NGVKIYVKRSQEK
+277 NGVKIYIKRSQEK
-290 ESEFTKEIQ
+290 ESEFSKEIQ
-299 SSYSDFEKQLNGYYF
+299 STYSDFEKQLNGYYF

-357 TNYSILGIENNLLS
+357 TNYSILGLENNLLS
-371 IQLRVNF
+371 IQFKVNF
-378 GEEFVNNLELQK
+378 GEELVDNLELQK

-416 FGLLVKHSRIQKDIL
+416 FGLLVKHSRIQKEVL

-437 LIFNKALSEFKD
+437 LIFNKSLSEFKD
-449 NSQEQVIEEDW
+449 SSQEQVIEDDW
-460 WEKWN
+460 WKKWHL
-465 QWQIS
+465 WQNS
-470 EAIIYPISNNVKASL
+470 DEIIYPISNDVKAKL

-491 GFEWLV
+491 GFEWMV

-531 PHTIQLII
+531 PNTIQLII

-554 FAPELKTHVYHQSN
+554 FAPSLKTHVYHQSN
-568 RNIEDLATNQ
+568 RNIEDLATNK

-612 KNPSA
+612 KNPTA

-657 FGNQEFF
+657 FGSQEFF

-683 LKRMTNP
+683 LKRVTSP

-713 CEMGSAQKRYYNEV
+713 CEMGGAQKRYYNEV

-743 LGKSKMNVLAGI
+743 IGKSKMNVLAGI

-799 FSQYLG
+799 FSQFLG

-816 REITY
+816 REIAY

-846 IRVFLLSLKA
+846 VRVFLLSLKS

>member
-41 RSVMARYKLDSWN
+41 RAVMARYKLNSWN

-62 KKYQKLIAQYKE
+62 KKYQKLVAQHKE

-82 TGLTAYVNQYMSIY
+82 TGLTAYVNQYMSKY
-96 VFDTFNQIRRNFWE
+96 VFDTFNQIRRNLWE

-125 NVPLSINFHEPRLRF
+125 NIPLSINFHEPRLRF

-147 GKLHLKKYVYL
+147 GKLHLNKYVYL
-158 EDDEYA
+158 EDDEYG
-164 ETDIEIFEFLIIKGT
+164 ENTIEIFEFLIIKGT

-185 KTDFQTLTRLK
+185 NTDFQTLTRLK

-211 EEILMDLEKKYA
+211 EDILMDLEKKYA
-223 VERHNHFPEEHIEV
+223 VERHNYFPEEHIEV

-290 ESEFTKEIQ
+290 ESEFTREIQ
-299 SSYSDFEKQLNGYYF
+299 STYSDFEKQLNGYYF

-357 TNYSILGIENNLLS
+357 TNYSILGLENNLLS
-371 IQLRVNF
+371 IQLKVNF
-378 GEEFVNNLELQK
+378 GEELVDNLELQK

-416 FGLLVKHSRIQKDIL
+416 FGLLVKHSRIQKEVL

-437 LIFNKALSEFKD
+437 LIFNKSLSEFKD
-449 NSQEQVIEEDW
+449 SSQEQVIEEDW

-465 QWQIS
+465 QWQNS
-470 EAIIYPISNNVKASL
+470 EAIIYPISNDVKATL

-491 GFEWLV
+491 GFEWMV

-526 KKKQS
+526 KKNQS
-531 PHTIQLII
+531 PNTIQLII

-612 KNPSA
+612 KNPAA

-657 FGNQEFF
+657 FGSQEFF

-683 LKRMTNP
+683 LKRVTSP

-713 CEMGSAQKRYYNEV
+713 CEMGGAQKRYYNEV

-743 LGKSKMNVLAGI
+743 LNKSKMNVLAGI

-785 EELEGNLVHNKVIV
+785 EELESNLVHNKVIV
-799 FSQYLG
+799 FSQFLG

-816 REITY
+816 REIAY

-846 IRVFLLSLKA
+846 VRVFLLSLKA

>member
-125 NVPLSINFHEPRLRF
+125 NIPLSINFHEPRLRF

-147 GKLHLKKYVYL
+147 GKLQLKKYVYL

-164 ETDIEIFEFLIIKGT
+164 EKDVEIFEFLIIKGT

-196 NIDFEKYHYDAVGFS
+196 NIDFEKYHYDTVGFS

-223 VERHNHFPEEHIEV
+223 VERNNYFPEEHIEV

-290 ESEFTKEIQ
+290 EFEFTKEIQ

-357 TNYSILGIENNLLS
+357 TNYSILGIENNLFS

-390 ALQAKQKSILLSDN
+390 ALQAKQKSVLLSDN

-416 FGLLVKHSRIQKDIL
+416 FGHLVKHSRIQKDIL

>member
-1 MDLRLS
+1 LDLRLS

-26 RKDDKVDYHTEPIPN
+26 RKDDKIDYHTEPIPN
-41 RSVMARYKLDSWN
+41 RAVMARYKLNSWN

-62 KKYQKLIAQYKE
+62 KKYQKIIAQHKE
-74 NYEKLGLS
+74 NYEKLGLT
-82 TGLTAYVNQYMSIY
+82 TGLTAYVNQYMSKY

-147 GKLHLKKYVYL
+147 GKLQLKKHVYL
-158 EDDEYA
+158 EENKYA
-164 ETDIEIFEFLIIKGT
+164 DTDIEIFEFLVIKGT

-185 KTDFQTLTRLK
+185 NTDFQTLTRFK
-196 NIDFEKYHYDAVGFS
+196 NIDFEKYHYDAVAFS
-211 EEILMDLEKKYA
+211 EEILMDLENKYA
-223 VERHNHFPEEHIEV
+223 VERNKHFPEEHIEV

-277 NGVKIYVKRSQEK
+277 NGVKIYVKRSLQG
-290 ESEFTKEIQ
+290 ESNFNNEIQ
-299 SSYSDFEKQLNGYYF
+299 STYADFEKQLNGYYF

-357 TNYSILGIENNLLS
+357 TNYSILGLENNLLS
-371 IQLRVNF
+371 IQLNVNF
-378 GEEFVNNLELQK
+378 GEELVDNLELQK

-437 LIFNKALSEFKD
+437 LIFNKSLSEFKD
-449 NSQEQVIEEDW
+449 SSQEQVIEEDW
-460 WEKWN
+460 WGKWH
-465 QWQIS
+465 QWQTS
-470 EAIIYPISNNVKASL
+470 DEIIYPVSNDVKATL

-491 GFEWLV
+491 GFEWMV
-497 LLSKIGAGACLAD
+497 LLSRIGAGACLAD

-531 PHTIQLII
+531 PNTIQLII

-612 KNPSA
+612 KNPTA

-657 FGNQEFF
+657 FGSQEFF

-683 LKRMTNP
+683 LKRVTSP
-690 FVLRRTKEQVAKDLP
+690 FLLRRTKEQVAKDLP

-755 QKLRQLCSSPV
+755 QKLRQLCSAPV

-779 KIDTLI
+779 KINTLI

-799 FSQYLG
+799 FSQFLG

-816 REITY
+816 REIAY
-821 YLIDGSTPQIK
+821 YLIDGNTPQIK

-846 IRVFLLSLKA
+846 VRVFLLSLKA

-904 RDTIEEK
+904 RDTIEER

>member
-1 MDLRLS
+1 LDLRLS
-7 FTTQAF
+7 FTTQSF

-41 RSVMARYKLDSWN
+41 RAVMARYKLDSWN

-62 KKYQKLIAQYKE
+62 KKYQKLVAQHKE
-74 NYEKLGLS
+74 NYEKLGLT
-82 TGLTAYVNQYMSIY
+82 TGLTAYVNQYMSKY

-147 GKLHLKKYVYL
+147 GKLQLKKYVYL

-164 ETDIEIFEFLIIKGT
+164 DKDIEIFEFLIIKGT
-179 EYFVFN
+179 EYFVLN
-185 KTDFQTLTRLK
+185 NTDFQTLTRFK

-211 EEILMDLEKKYA
+211 EDILMDLEKKYA
-223 VERHNHFPEEHIEV
+223 VERNKHFPEEHIEV

-299 SSYSDFEKQLNGYYF
+299 STYSDFEKQLNGYYF

-357 TNYSILGIENNLLS
+357 TNYSILGLENNLLS
-371 IQLRVNF
+371 IQLKVNF
-378 GEEFVNNLELQK
+378 GEEYVDNLELQK

-416 FGLLVKHSRIQKDIL
+416 FGLLVKHSRIQKDSL

-449 NSQEQVIEEDW
+449 SAQEQVIEEDW

-465 QWQIS
+465 QWQNS
-470 EAIIYPISNNVKASL
+470 EAIIYPISNDVKATL

-491 GFEWLV
+491 GFEWMV

-531 PHTIQLII
+531 PNTIQLII

-612 KNPSA
+612 KNPTA

-657 FGNQEFF
+657 FGSQEFF

-683 LKRMTNP
+683 LKRVTSP

-713 CEMGSAQKRYYNEV
+713 CEMGGAQKRYYNEV

-732 NSLFVSIKSEG
+732 NSLFVSIKSDG
-743 LGKSKMNVLAGI
+743 LNKSKMNVLAGI

-766 PIEDY
+766 PIEDF

-779 KIDTLI
+779 KITTLI
-785 EELEGNLVHNKVIV
+785 EELEGNLVNNKVIV
-799 FSQYLG
+799 FSQFLG

-816 REITY
+816 REIAY

-846 IRVFLLSLKA
+846 VRVFLLSLKA

>member
-41 RSVMARYKLDSWN
+41 RAVMARYKLNSWN

-62 KKYQKLIAQYKE
+62 KKYQKLIAQHKE

-82 TGLTAYVNQYMSIY
+82 TGLTAYVNQYMSKY
-96 VFDTFNQIRRNFWE
+96 VFDTFNQIRRNLWE

-125 NVPLSINFHEPRLRF
+125 NVPLTINFHEPRLRF
-140 EVIKDED
+140 EVVKDED
-147 GKLHLKKYVYL
+147 GKLHLNKYVYL
-158 EDDEYA
+158 EDDEYG
-164 ETDIEIFEFLIIKGT
+164 EKDIEIFEFLIIKGT

-185 KTDFQTLTRLK
+185 NTDFQTLTRLK
-196 NIDFEKYHYDAVGFS
+196 NIDFEKYYYDAIGFS
-211 EEILMDLEKKYA
+211 EDILMDLEKKYA
-223 VERHNHFPEEHIEV
+223 VERHKHFPEEHIEV

-290 ESEFTKEIQ
+290 ESEFSREIQ
-299 SSYSDFEKQLNGYYF
+299 STYSDFEKQLNGYYF

-357 TNYSILGIENNLLS
+357 TNYSILGLENNLLS
-371 IQLRVNF
+371 IQLKVNF
-378 GEEFVNNLELQK
+378 GEELVDNLELQK

-449 NSQEQVIEEDW
+449 SSQEQVIEEDW
-460 WEKWN
+460 WEQWN
-465 QWQIS
+465 QWQNS
-470 EAIIYPISNNVKASL
+470 ETIIYPISNDVKATL

-491 GFEWLV
+491 GFEWMV

-531 PHTIQLII
+531 PNTIQLII
-539 SPSSLMYNWKVEIEK
+539 CPSSLMYNWKVEIEK

-568 RNIEDLATNQ
+568 RNIEDLATNH
-578 ADILITSYGTA
+578 AEILITSYGTA

-657 FGNQEFF
+657 FGSQEFF

-683 LKRMTNP
+683 LKRVTSP

-713 CEMGSAQKRYYNEV
+713 CEMGGAQKRYYNEV

-766 PIEDY
+766 PIEDF

-779 KIDTLI
+779 KITTLI
-785 EELEGNLVHNKVIV
+785 EELEGNLVNNKVIV
-799 FSQYLG
+799 FSQFLG
-805 ALDKIGQQLKD
+805 ALDKIGQQLKE
-816 REITY
+816 REIAY
-821 YLIDGSTPQIK
+821 YLNIPVIH
-832 RQEQINKFQDKENP
+832 
-846 IRVFLLSLKA
+846 
-856 GNSGFTLTEANY
+856 
-868 VFLID
+868 
-873 PWWNRQVENQA
+873 
-884 IDRVYRIGQDKNVFA
+884 
-899 YRMIC
+899 
-904 RDTIEEK
+904 
-911 IIQLQTKKLQLSE
+911 
-924 ELISED
+924 
-930 EGFVKNLNEEDI
+930 
-942 EFLFG
+942 

>member
-1 MDLRLS
+1 LDLRLS
-7 FTTQAF
+7 FTTQSF
-13 LDLKNPFEILVVT
+13 IDLKNPFEILVVT
-26 RKDDKVDYHTEPIPN
+26 RKDDKIDYHTEPIPN
-41 RSVMARYKLDSWN
+41 RAVMARYKLNSWN

-62 KKYQKLIAQYKE
+62 KKYQKIIAQHKE
-74 NYEKLGLS
+74 NYEKLGLT
-82 TGLTAYVNQYMSIY
+82 TGLTAYVNQYMSKY

-147 GKLHLKKYVYL
+147 GKLQLKKHVYL
-158 EDDEYA
+158 EENEYA
-164 ETDIEIFEFLIIKGT
+164 DTDIEIFEFLVIKGT

-185 KTDFQTLTRLK
+185 NTDFQTLTRFK

-211 EEILMDLEKKYA
+211 EKILMDLEKKYA
-223 VERHNHFPEEHIEV
+223 VERHNYFPEELIEV

-277 NGVKIYVKRSQEK
+277 NGVKIYVKRSFQG
-290 ESEFTKEIQ
+290 ESNFNNEIQ
-299 SSYSDFEKQLNGYYF
+299 STYADFEKQLNGYYF

-357 TNYSILGIENNLLS
+357 TNYSILGLENNLLS
-371 IQLRVNF
+371 IQLNVNF
-378 GEEFVNNLELQK
+378 GEELVDNLELQK

-437 LIFNKALSEFKD
+437 LIFNKSLSEFKD
-449 NSQEQVIEEDW
+449 SSQEQVIEEDW
-460 WEKWN
+460 WGKWH
-465 QWQIS
+465 QWQTS
-470 EAIIYPISNNVKASL
+470 DEIIYPVSNDVKATL

-491 GFEWLV
+491 GFEWMV
-497 LLSKIGAGACLAD
+497 LLSRIGAGACLAD

-531 PHTIQLII
+531 PNTIQLII

-612 KNPSA
+612 KNPTA

-657 FGNQEFF
+657 FGSQEFF

-683 LKRMTNP
+683 LKRVTSP

-713 CEMGSAQKRYYNEV
+713 CEMGGAQKRYYNEV

-799 FSQYLG
+799 FSQFLG

-816 REITY
+816 REIAY

-846 IRVFLLSLKA
+846 VRVFLLSLKA

>member
-7 FTTQAF
+7 FTTQSF
-13 LDLKNPFEILVVT
+13 FDLKNPFEILVVT

-41 RSVMARYKLDSWN
+41 RAVMARYKLNSWN

-62 KKYQKLIAQYKE
+62 KKYRKLVAQHKE
-74 NYEKLGLS
+74 NYEKLGLT
-82 TGLTAYVNQYMSIY
+82 TGLTAYVNKYMSKY

-125 NVPLSINFHEPRLRF
+125 NIPLSINFHEPRLRF
-140 EVIKDED
+140 EVVKDED

-158 EDDEYA
+158 EDDEYG
-164 ETDIEIFEFLIIKGT
+164 EKDIEIFEFIIIKGT

-185 KTDFQTLTRLK
+185 NTDFQTLTRLK

-211 EEILMDLEKKYA
+211 EDILMDLEKKYA
-223 VERHNHFPEEHIEV
+223 VERHNYFPEERIDV

-299 SSYSDFEKQLNGYYF
+299 STYADFEKQLNGYYF

-357 TNYSILGIENNLLS
+357 TNYSILGLENNLLS
-371 IQLRVNF
+371 IQLKVNF
-378 GEEFVNNLELQK
+378 GEELVDNLELQK

-416 FGLLVKHSRIQKDIL
+416 FGLLVKHSRIQKDVL

-437 LIFNKALSEFKD
+437 LIFNKSLSEFKD
-449 NSQEQVIEEDW
+449 SSQEQVIEEDW

-465 QWQIS
+465 QWQNS
-470 EAIIYPISNNVKASL
+470 EAIIYPISNDVKATL

-491 GFEWLV
+491 GFEWMV

-531 PHTIQLII
+531 PNTIQLII
-539 SPSSLMYNWKVEIEK
+539 SPSSLIYNWKVEIEK
-554 FAPELKTHVYHQSN
+554 FAPSLKTHVYHQSN

-612 KNPSA
+612 KNPTA

-657 FGNQEFF
+657 FGSQDFF

-683 LKRMTNP
+683 LKRVTSP

-713 CEMGSAQKRYYNEV
+713 CIMGGAQKRYYNEV

-743 LGKSKMNVLAGI
+743 LNKSKMNVLAGI

-799 FSQYLG
+799 FSQFLG

-816 REITY
+816 REIAY

-846 IRVFLLSLKA
+846 VRVFLLSLKA

>member
-13 LDLKNPFEILVVT
+13 LELKNPFEILVVT
-26 RKDDKVDYHTEPIPN
+26 RKDDKIDYHTEPIPN
-41 RSVMARYKLDSWN
+41 RAVMARYKLNSWN

-62 KKYQKLIAQYKE
+62 KKYQKIIAQHKE

-82 TGLTAYVNQYMSIY
+82 TGLTAYVNQHMSKY

-147 GKLHLKKYVYL
+147 GKLQLKKYVYL
-158 EDDEYA
+158 EENEYA
-164 ETDIEIFEFLIIKGT
+164 DTDIEIFEFLVIKGT

-185 KTDFQTLTRLK
+185 NTDFQTLTRFK
-196 NIDFEKYHYDAVGFS
+196 NIDFEKYHYDAVAFS
-211 EEILMDLEKKYA
+211 EEILMELEKKYA
-223 VERHNHFPEEHIEV
+223 VERHNYFPEEHIEV

-299 SSYSDFEKQLNGYYF
+299 STYSDFEKQLNGYYF

-357 TNYSILGIENNLLS
+357 TNYSILGLENNLLS
-371 IQLRVNF
+371 IQLKVNF
-378 GEEFVNNLELQK
+378 GEELVDNLELQK

-416 FGLLVKHSRIQKDIL
+416 FGLLVKHSRIQKDVL

-449 NSQEQVIEEDW
+449 SSQEQVIEEDW
-460 WEKWN
+460 WEKWH
-465 QWQIS
+465 QWQTS
-470 EAIIYPISNNVKASL
+470 DEIIYPISNDVQATL

-491 GFEWLV
+491 GFEWMV

-517 LQTICFLDY
+517 IQTICFLDY

-531 PHTIQLII
+531 PNTIQLII

-568 RNIEDLATNQ
+568 RNIEDLAMNQ

-612 KNPSA
+612 KNPAA

-657 FGNQEFF
+657 FGSQEFF

-683 LKRMTNP
+683 LKRVTSP

-713 CEMGSAQKRYYNEV
+713 CEMGGAQKRYYNEV

-799 FSQYLG
+799 FSQFLG
-805 ALDKIGQQLKD
+805 ALDKIGKQLKD
-816 REITY
+816 REIAY
-821 YLIDGSTPQIK
+821 HLIDGSTPQIK

-846 IRVFLLSLKA
+846 VRVFLLSLKA

>member
-41 RSVMARYKLDSWN
+41 RAVMARYKLNSWN

-62 KKYQKLIAQYKE
+62 KKYQKLIAQHKE

-82 TGLTAYVNQYMSIY
+82 TGLTAYVNQYMSKF

-125 NVPLSINFHEPRLRF
+125 NIPLSINFHEPRLRF
-140 EVIKDED
+140 DVMKDED

-158 EDDEYA
+158 EDDEFG
-164 ETDIEIFEFLIIKGT
+164 EKDIEIFEFLIIKGT

-185 KTDFQTLTRLK
+185 NTDFQTLTRLK

-211 EEILMDLEKKYA
+211 EDILMDIEKKYA

-277 NGVKIYVKRSQEK
+277 NGVKIYVKRSHEK

-299 SSYSDFEKQLNGYYF
+299 STYSDFEKQLNGYYF

-357 TNYSILGIENNLLS
+357 TNYSILGLENNLLS
-371 IQLRVNF
+371 IQFKVNF
-378 GEEFVNNLELQK
+378 GEELVDNLELQK

-416 FGLLVKHSRIQKDIL
+416 FGLLVKHSRIQKEVL

-437 LIFNKALSEFKD
+437 LIFNKSLSEFKD
-449 NSQEQVIEEDW
+449 SSQEQVIEDDW
-460 WEKWN
+460 WKKWHL
-465 QWQIS
+465 WQNS
-470 EAIIYPISNNVKASL
+470 DEIIYPISNDVKAKL

-491 GFEWLV
+491 GFEWMV

-531 PHTIQLII
+531 PNTIQLII

-554 FAPELKTHVYHQSN
+554 FAPSLKTHVYHQSN
-568 RNIEDLATNQ
+568 RNIEDLATNK

-612 KNPSA
+612 KNPTA

-657 FGNQEFF
+657 FGSQEFF

-683 LKRMTNP
+683 LKRVTSP

-713 CEMGSAQKRYYNEV
+713 CEMGGAQKRYYNEV

-799 FSQYLG
+799 FSQFLG

-816 REITY
+816 REIAY

-846 IRVFLLSLKA
+846 VRVFLLSLKA

>member
-7 FTTQAF
+7 FTTQSF
-13 LDLKNPFEILVVT
+13 IDLKNPFEILVVT
-26 RKDDKVDYHTEPIPN
+26 RKDDKIDYHTEPIPN
-41 RSVMARYKLDSWN
+41 RAVMARYKLNSWN

-62 KKYQKLIAQYKE
+62 KKYQKIIAQHKE
-74 NYEKLGLS
+74 NYEKLGLT
-82 TGLTAYVNQYMSIY
+82 TGLTAYVNQYMSKY

-147 GKLHLKKYVYL
+147 GKLQLKKHVYL
-158 EDDEYA
+158 EENEYA
-164 ETDIEIFEFLIIKGT
+164 DTDIEIFEFLVIKGT

-185 KTDFQTLTRLK
+185 NTDFQTLTRFK

-211 EEILMDLEKKYA
+211 EKILMDLEKKYA
-223 VERHNHFPEEHIEV
+223 VERHNYFPEELIEV

-277 NGVKIYVKRSQEK
+277 NGVKIYVKRSFQG
-290 ESEFTKEIQ
+290 ESNFNNEIQ
-299 SSYSDFEKQLNGYYF
+299 STYADFEKQLNGYYF

-357 TNYSILGIENNLLS
+357 TNYSILGLENNLLS
-371 IQLRVNF
+371 IQLNVNF
-378 GEEFVNNLELQK
+378 GEELVDNLELQK

-437 LIFNKALSEFKD
+437 LIFNKSLSEFKD
-449 NSQEQVIEEDW
+449 SSQEQVIEEDW
-460 WEKWN
+460 WGKWH
-465 QWQIS
+465 QWQTS
-470 EAIIYPISNNVKASL
+470 DEIIYPVSNDVKATL

-491 GFEWLV
+491 GFEWMV
-497 LLSKIGAGACLAD
+497 LLSRIGAGACLAD

-531 PHTIQLII
+531 PNTIQLII

-612 KNPSA
+612 KNPTA

-657 FGNQEFF
+657 FGSQEFF

-683 LKRMTNP
+683 LKRVTSP

-713 CEMGSAQKRYYNEV
+713 CEMGGAQKRYYNEV

-799 FSQYLG
+799 FSQFLG

-816 REITY
+816 REIAY

-846 IRVFLLSLKA
+846 VRVFLLSLKA

>member
-26 RKDDKVDYHTEPIPN
+26 RKDQKVDYHTEPIPN
-41 RSVMARYKLDSWN
+41 RAVMARYKLNSWN

-62 KKYQKLIAQYKE
+62 KKYQKLIAQHKE

-82 TGLTAYVNQYMSIY
+82 TGLTAYVNQYMSKY

-125 NVPLSINFHEPRLRF
+125 NIPLSINFHEPRLRF
-140 EVIKDED
+140 EIMKDED

-158 EDDEYA
+158 EDDEYG
-164 ETDIEIFEFLIIKGT
+164 EKDIEIFEFLIIKGT

-185 KTDFQTLTRLK
+185 NTDFQTLTRLK
-196 NIDFEKYHYDAVGFS
+196 NIDFEKYQYDAVGFS

-223 VERHNHFPEEHIEV
+223 VERHNYFPEEHIEV

-277 NGVKIYVKRSQEK
+277 NGVKIYVKRSQEM
-290 ESEFTKEIQ
+290 ESDFTKEIQ
-299 SSYSDFEKQLNGYYF
+299 STYSDFEKQLNGYYF
-314 LSVSE
+314 LSISE

-357 TNYSILGIENNLLS
+357 TNYSILGLENNLLS
-371 IQLRVNF
+371 IQLKVNF
-378 GEEFVNNLELQK
+378 GEELLDNLELQK

-416 FGLLVKHSRIQKDIL
+416 FGLLVKHSRIQKEVL

-437 LIFNKALSEFKD
+437 LIFNKSLSEIKD
-449 NSQEQVIEEDW
+449 SSQEQIIEEDW

-465 QWQIS
+465 QWQNS
-470 EAIIYPISNNVKASL
+470 EAIIYPISNDVKATL

-491 GFEWLV
+491 GFEWMV

-531 PHTIQLII
+531 PNTIQLII

-554 FAPELKTHVYHQSN
+554 FSPELKTHIYHQSN

-612 KNPSA
+612 KNPAA

-626 QADSKIIL
+626 KADSKVIL

-639 MNNTLDLF
+639 MNNTLDLY

-657 FGNQEFF
+657 FGSQEFF

-683 LKRMTNP
+683 LKRVSSP

-743 LGKSKMNVLAGI
+743 IGKSKMNVLAGI

-779 KIDTLI
+779 KIYTLI

-799 FSQYLG
+799 FSQFLG

-816 REITY
+816 REIAY

-846 IRVFLLSLKA
+846 VRVFLLSLKA